1 MKQHDLEKNGVI
13 SLEEFKAL
21 MLGISGENYKEEMM

>member
-1 MKQHDLEKNGVI
+1 MQEHDLENNGVI

-21 MLGISGENYKEEMM
+21 MLGIDNTRDMKEME